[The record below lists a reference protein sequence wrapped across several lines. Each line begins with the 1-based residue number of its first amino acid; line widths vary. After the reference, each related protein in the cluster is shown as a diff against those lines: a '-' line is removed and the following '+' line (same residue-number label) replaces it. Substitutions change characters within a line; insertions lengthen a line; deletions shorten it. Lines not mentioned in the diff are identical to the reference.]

1 MKFANKMAFVL
12 KAKAE
17 NKNILNT
24 ANNVQS
30 TVEHAQQLNN
40 AM

>member
-1 MKFANKMAFVL
+1 MKFATKKKFALGLNL

-24 ANNVQS
+24 ATDVK
-30 TVEHAQQLNN
+30 
-40 AM
+40 